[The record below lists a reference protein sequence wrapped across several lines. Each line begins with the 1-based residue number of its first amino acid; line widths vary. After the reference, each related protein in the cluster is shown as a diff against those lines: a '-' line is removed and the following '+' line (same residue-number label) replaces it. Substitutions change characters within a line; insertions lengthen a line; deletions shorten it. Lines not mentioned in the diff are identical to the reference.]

1 MNDFIAGVLFG
12 MAVLW
17 IVQWIVSVVLQRYI
31 NQQLAEIETILVEQK
46 KQQSI
51 SARVELINNC
61 FYIYNDDTG
70 EFLVQGKD
78 LAEMDRLLKQR
89 WPDRDVTV
97 YVRKDNGGAYAQLK
111 QTQ

>member
-12 MAVLW
+12 IVILW
-17 IVQWIVSVVLQRYI
+17 IAQWIAAALLQRYI
-31 NQQLAEIETILVEQK
+31 DQQITEIEAVMAAQK

-61 FYIYNDDTG
+61 FYIYNADTG

-78 LAEMDRLLKQR
+78 LAEMDTLLKQR